1 MAACVIALCG
11 SARAGAQAVFI
22 GAGAFADAER
32 FGHVD
37 TRSPTIRE
45 QDPSGTVRRWF
56 VTAGGKLAP
65 HAVVLTEISQSST
78 LRKSF
83 EPDQPVIPCPLCS
96 VTRSSL
102 GYRANSAAILGGYT
116 SATKHH
122 LAGAALAGVMF
133 LAERVESR
141 SITTYNIPPIGIVP
155 PLPIEAVTTSYRLA
169 PAFGFDVEIS
179 AGSHLSIGPKIRL
192 YKGVGSSFGY
202 PGITPPLG
210 VQMGAGVQW
219 RF

>member
-1 MAACVIALCG
+1 MVACVIALCG
-11 SARAGAQAVFI
+11 SSRARAQSVFI
-22 GAGAFADAER
+22 GAGGFADVER
-32 FGHVD
+32 FGHTD
-37 TRSPTIRE
+37 TQSPSIRH

-65 HAVVLTEISQSST
+65 HAVVLTEISRSST

-83 EPDQPVIPCPLCS
+83 EPDQPLIPCPLCS
-96 VTRSSL
+96 VTRTSM

-122 LAGAALAGVMF
+122 LTAAALAGVMF
-133 LAERVESR
+133 LAERIESR
-141 SITTYNIPPIGIVP
+141 SITTFSTPPPFP

-169 PAFGFDVEIS
+169 PAFGFDLEIS
-179 AGSHLSIGPKIRL
+179 AGSHLSIVPKVRL
-192 YKGVGSSFGY
+192 YKGVGSAFGF
-202 PGITPPLG
+202 PSVTPPLG
-210 VQMGAGVQW
+210 VEIGTGVQW